1 MKIVDNYNLKL
12 MGYLSDIYNNLDTP
26 KRARHY
32 ARLTAKELF
41 TCEFPVAKSPKLTL
55 TKSEIFE
62 GQTHGKIA
70 CIKAFR
76 TRTGFGLFDAKNF
89 VEKYFADNGLTFG

>member
-41 TCEFPVAKSPKLTL
+41 ACEFPAAKNPKMTL
-55 TKSEIFE
+55 TKSEIFA
-62 GQTHGKIA
+62 GQNHGKIS

-76 TRTGFGLFDAKNF
+76 ERTNSGLLDAKNF
-89 VEKYFADNGLTFG
+89 VEKYFADNGLTFR

>member
-1 MKIVDNYNLKL
+1 MDNYNLKL

-41 TCEFPVAKSPKLTL
+41 AYEFPAARNPRLTL

-76 TRTGFGLFDAKNF
+76 TRTNCGLVEAKNF
-89 VEKYFADNGLTFG
+89 VEEYFADNGLTFG